1 MKLRIG
7 SRGSKLALWQAHWV
21 RDQLALAG
29 HEIEIRIIK
38 TSGDKLEVS
47 LSKSSTKGLFIKEI
61 EEALLEGTI
70 DLAVHSLKDLPTDQ
84 PEGLVV
90 AAVPARED
98 PRDVLISRG
107 GLPLASLPSRARI
120 ATSSPRRQAQL
131 RRLRGD
137 AQFVEMRGNVDTR
150 LNKLERGDAD
160 ALMLAAAGVRR
171 LGFDSK
177 ITVYFSP
184 DEICPAAGQGALAI
198 EIRREDKKTLSA
210 VGPLDDPAAHCAVR
224 AERAAL
230 HGLGGG
236 CQLPIA
242 AHAEPS
248 NGGLKLLAVV
258 ASPDGS
264 NLLRATSTGP
274 SQAPEELGARVAQ
287 DLLARGAAKLIRE
300 VGS

>member
-1 MKLRIG
+1 MG
-7 SRGSKLALWQAHWV
+7 SRGSKLALWQANWV
-21 RDQLALAG
+21 RDQLARAG
-29 HEIEIRIIK
+29 HEVEIQIIK
-38 TSGDKLEVS
+38 TTGDKLEVS

-61 EEALLEGTI
+61 EEALLAGEV

-84 PEGLVV
+84 PKGLFV

-98 PRDVLISRG
+98 PRDVLISG
-107 GLPLASLPSRARI
+107 GVPLASLPSRARI

-131 RRLRGD
+131 RRLRAD
-137 AQFVEMRGNVDTR
+137 IEFVAMRGNVDTR
-150 LNKLERGDAD
+150 LNKLKRGDAD

-171 LGFDSK
+171 LGFESR
-177 ITVYFSP
+177 ITAYFSP

-198 EIRREDKKTLSA
+198 EIRRGNKKTLSA
-210 VGPLDDPAAHCAVR
+210 VEPLDDPAAHRAVR

-230 HGLGGG
+230 RGLGGG

-264 NLLRATSTGP
+264 KLLRAIITGP
-274 SQAPEELGARVAQ
+274 SQAPEELGERVAH
-287 DLLARGAAKLIRE
+287 DLLSRGAAELIRE